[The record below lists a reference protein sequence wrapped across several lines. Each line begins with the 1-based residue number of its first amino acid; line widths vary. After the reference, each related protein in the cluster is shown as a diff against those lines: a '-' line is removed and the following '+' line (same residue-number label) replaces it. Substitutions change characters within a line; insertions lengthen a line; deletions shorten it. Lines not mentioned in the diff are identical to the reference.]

1 MTVMDFQNVR
11 LIDPPAGLVGPGA
24 RLAAA
29 QILVHANKTSH
40 SSILKNANIFLK
52 PNRASRRIIDRS
64 PTPGG
69 WVMSTHRFFDRL
81 ALAASLAVALFV
93 SAFGQ
98 GAFAQSA
105 PTFRDIHIDVQ
116 PLRANAGDPTATWV
130 QEDLPRDLAQA
141 LAGRMSRDGAPLT
154 VRIDYL
160 TLGPQTGEM
169 LHAGASLDNILG
181 VAVIGGRELPVRA
194 TTSYYTTPVDQTMIE
209 RSNRERVAQLSQ
221 ALAFWIARGD
231 FF

>member
-1 MTVMDFQNVR
+1 MSISRIADRAV
-11 LIDPPAGLVGPGA
+11 ALV
-24 RLAAA
+24 L
-29 QILVHANKTSH
+29 
-40 SSILKNANIFLK
+40 
-52 PNRASRRIIDRS
+52 
-64 PTPGG
+64 
-69 WVMSTHRFFDRL
+69 L
-81 ALAASLAVALFV
+81 ALALSVA
-93 SAFGQ
+93 AFSQ
-98 GAFAQSA
+98 GALAQSA
-105 PTFRDIHIDVQ
+105 PTFRDVHVDVQ

-141 LAGRMSRDGAPLT
+141 LAGRMARDGAPLT
-154 VRIDYL
+154 VRIEYL

>member
-1 MTVMDFQNVR
+1 
-11 LIDPPAGLVGPGA
+11 
-24 RLAAA
+24 
-29 QILVHANKTSH
+29 
-40 SSILKNANIFLK
+40 
-52 PNRASRRIIDRS
+52 
-64 PTPGG
+64 
-69 WVMSTHRFFDRL
+69 MSTSRIFNRL
-81 ALAASLAVALFV
+81 ALAASLALALLV

-98 GAFAQSA
+98 GALAQSA
-105 PTFRDIHIDVQ
+105 PTFRDIHVDVQ
-116 PLRANAGDPTATWV
+116 PLRANAGDPTAAWV

-141 LAGRMSRDGAPLT
+141 LAGRMAPGGAPLT

-209 RSNRERVAQLSQ
+209 QSNRDRVAQLSQ